1 MTIQY
6 DPLDVP
12 DWLSPLE
19 KIYDKQAKQLDL
31 FHSQLRER
39 DKQERDATFT
49 AQDFNKILK
58 DFGTLSKTA
67 RAISTEREQGKYDEF
82 KEGWGKLDFG
92 HTDKAEQIISEVDFT
107 KEGFNLVEKLKKEGV
122 DEKVIS
128 FIEQN
133 SGHKDIRLKRMMG
146 WETVNNSIQT
156 LDADIEANK
165 FGERDDFDK
174 ASQTGDEV
182 KYYRNQLSSKL
193 QKLGLS
199 DRFIATHYKETIDKF
214 AQTKGLADT
223 LDYKTVKFAQ
233 DKEETIASITN
244 LTTTVDLDP
253 NLASDTLHQVVK
265 TFQLKDPV
273 NGKNDAIIFLHRLAK
288 QGKLNASVLAAMKK
302 GKIEGFEAGKVGE
315 KLFSDRDWKFIEK
328 GEDEYH
334 TAVKEQ
340 HELTHGTRLR
350 DGLTQART
358 GQISNAD
365 RLTLLREAKSA
376 GLEDT
381 DDYKALE
388 KINSERQNE
397 SVYTAERLSIED
409 TLESGNVAH
418 LKLEKERVT
427 NEHLKAEIQAKI
439 DHLEG
444 KQKQFGYSEKPI
456 EEMVGKYLELTVGTD
471 GDYNFTMSQDT
482 VRNDLTRYFRKQ
494 FNALSQDPNVLDPYE
509 AAKTATQEY
518 WLRNGGGAKKY
529 RKGEKDTDTKNPR
542 GKFTATHNGKF
553 LLYDTYQKAKSDR
566 FTDLN
571 KVVTEQE
578 FTQIKTD
585 LVDNLKIA
593 GESTEVEGKTPLERL
608 LNTPEAVLS
617 GSELKAV
624 FENNQISQKIITQA
638 KLLGV
643 TPTELLIAQFN
654 ALAKNDPDKSLR
666 NLDQSDV
673 DNFVRPHLYVK
684 EVLTKTKNT
693 DLLYLLNREGIQNFS
708 PKQASRLRKV
718 LAAEAEVES
727 TIDTLNTEQ
736 AAREKKKKDDELE
749 FYKEQAR
756 IKENTEARTESDKT
770 GQGTQEY
777 FQGTDD
783 RTDEEL
789 DEQFNAQPGVF

>member
-1 MTIQY
+1 M
-6 DPLDVP
+6 
-12 DWLSPLE
+12 
-19 KIYDKQAKQLDL
+19 
-31 FHSQLRER
+31 
-39 DKQERDATFT
+39 
-49 AQDFNKILK
+49 
-58 DFGTLSKTA
+58 KT
-67 RAISTEREQGKYDEF
+67 
-82 KEGWGKLDFG
+82 
-92 HTDKAEQIISEVDFT
+92 
-107 KEGFNLVEKLKKEGV
+107 
-122 DEKVIS
+122 
-128 FIEQN
+128 
-133 SGHKDIRLKRMMG
+133 
-146 WETVNNSIQT
+146 
-156 LDADIEANK
+156 
-165 FGERDDFDK
+165 GE
-174 ASQTGDEV
+174 
-182 KYYRNQLSSKL
+182 
-193 QKLGLS
+193 
-199 DRFIATHYKETIDKF
+199 
-214 AQTKGLADT
+214 
-223 LDYKTVKFAQ
+223 
-233 DKEETIASITN
+233 
-244 LTTTVDLDP
+244 
-253 NLASDTLHQVVK
+253 
-265 TFQLKDPV
+265 
-273 NGKNDAIIFLHRLAK
+273 
-288 QGKLNASVLAAMKK
+288 
-302 GKIEGFEAGKVGE
+302 
-315 KLFSDRDWKFIEK
+315 
-328 GEDEYH
+328 
-334 TAVKEQ
+334 
-340 HELTHGTRLR
+340 
-350 DGLTQART
+350 
-358 GQISNAD
+358 
-365 RLTLLREAKSA
+365 
-376 GLEDT
+376 
-381 DDYKALE
+381 
-388 KINSERQNE
+388 
-397 SVYTAERLSIED
+397 SIED